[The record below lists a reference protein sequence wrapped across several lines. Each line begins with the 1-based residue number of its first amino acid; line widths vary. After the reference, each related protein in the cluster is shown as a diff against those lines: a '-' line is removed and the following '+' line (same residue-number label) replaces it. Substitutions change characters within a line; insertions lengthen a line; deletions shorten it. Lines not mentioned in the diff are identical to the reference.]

1 MELLKGVAL
10 IIVSL
15 APVVYALPLLAATGR
30 NPFQDISAQP
40 CDGEREKLTHWR
52 LQGVIRAGDYYSGWI
67 LRPEGRW
74 QKLVVGSR
82 LLPDWQVT
90 HIGSR
95 QVSLQYTNPDSF
107 CSGSAEPAVLSMR

>member
-1 MELLKGVAL
+1 MGPLKIVSL

-15 APVVYALPLLAATGR
+15 APVAYADPLLTATGR
-30 NPFQDISAQP
+30 NPFQDLSAQP

-52 LQGVIRAGDYYSGWI
+52 LQGVIRGGDYSSGWI

-82 LLPDWQVT
+82 LLSTWQVT

-95 QVSLQYTNPDSF
+95 QVSLQNTGLVGF
-107 CSGSAEPAVLSMR
+107 CSGLSEPVVLLMH